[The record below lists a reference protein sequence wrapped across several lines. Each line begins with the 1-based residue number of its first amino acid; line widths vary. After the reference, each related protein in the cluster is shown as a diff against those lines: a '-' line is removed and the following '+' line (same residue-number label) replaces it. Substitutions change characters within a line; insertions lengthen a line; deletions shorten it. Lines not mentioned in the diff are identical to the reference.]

1 MSDKFW
7 MTGKLALPARRK
19 FPRKYFRKNIT
30 FLCRGKATVVE
41 GIEIGEG
48 GISFKSD
55 FILDVNQQIIISFF
69 ISDGDFFSVRTTLKN
84 KQSGTGHFIYGAG
97 FDDISIALKRQI
109 RAYVARK
116 STNQFELA

>member
-1 MSDKFW
+1 MSGAADSYQ
-7 MTGKLALPARRK
+7 LRRK
-19 FPRKYFRKNIT
+19 FPRKSFRKNLT
-30 FLCRGKATVVE
+30 FLCRGQASVVQ
-41 GIEIGEG
+41 GVEIGEG

-55 FILDVNQQIIISFF
+55 FILDENQKIIVNFF

-84 KQSGTGHFIYGAG
+84 KQTSADHYVYGVS

-116 STNQFELA
+116 VATRYEMI

>member
-1 MSDKFW
+1 MKND
-7 MTGKLALPARRK
+7 TGLPSRRK
-19 FPRKYFRKNIT
+19 FPRKYFRKKLT

-41 GIEIGEG
+41 GVEIGEG
-48 GISFKSD
+48 GVSFKSD
-55 FILDVNQQIIISFF
+55 YVLEENQQIIVNFF
-69 ISDGDFFSVRTTLKN
+69 ISEGDFFSVRTTLKN
-84 KQSGTGHFIYGAG
+84 KQVASGHFIYGVG

>member
-1 MSDKFW
+1 MNNS
-7 MTGKLALPARRK
+7 GGLPARRK
-19 FPRKYFRKNIT
+19 FPRKYFRKKLT

-55 FILDVNQQIIISFF
+55 FILDENQKIIVNFF
-69 ISDGDFFSVRTTLKN
+69 ISEGDFFSVRTTLKN
-84 KQSGTGHFIYGAG
+84 KQIAADHFVYGVG

-116 STNQFELA
+116 STSQFELG